1 MSEDATCLCSVA
13 EAAHALL
20 PRLFLDVRSSAS
32 VRNGWARAR
41 SAIDTCA
48 TYTMVTASFLRAYG
62 IDYDPGKPRSIVAV
76 DGKPVKILGETDLQ
90 LQRMD
95 GPVSLPRVHVKACV
109 VGSLAA
115 VGADILLGAD
125 VIAGVGGVSIGY
137 GSDGEIDSANFGPG
151 IPSVSATA
159 APASDHP
166 LRHVTVTRDAKDV
179 TLAADDGQ
187 VHWDDELKKWTLQW
201 RWKDGQEPS
210 HPIGSGIGQY
220 ARTNLSAEQETQFC
234 DEVDSWVE
242 KGWLVEHDEATHG
255 SPTAIIP
262 LLAKSQAHKSTTP
275 VHPCLDYRGLNNLT
289 KSNPG
294 MDAPACAEKIRKWRQ
309 VGGQYELVDVRKAYL
324 QVHVDP
330 AILRYQVVVWRG
342 KLYVMTR
349 MGFGLSIAPKFMDV
363 IVRWVTQPWP
373 EVDNY
378 VDDVLTPADEREDV
392 VAEFA
397 RYSLPT
403 KPAEPLSS
411 ARVLGLQLSTPVE
424 GDATYWSRRDGV
436 DLAFQRPLTKRAIF
450 QWTGRLTSHYPV
462 GSWLRP
468 ACSYLKRMASVA
480 ATWDEP
486 VPERVVQCAEEV
498 ADRLQQEDPVRG
510 NWQVTSKSEGNWAVF
525 FDVSDIATG
534 VALQHNGNTIEDR
547 TWLRDAEDINV
558 AELDACVH
566 GLSLAAEWGLS
577 SVRLVTDSKTVF
589 AWLQQVADK
598 VRRVRLGGL
607 HKVWIERRLQVVA
620 DLLKTARLSVS
631 VEWVPTDRNPADEL
645 TRVPVAWLKS
655 CKPDVT
661 ETEAVSVTAAV
672 VEGGAPG
679 RAITRD
685 EIREAQRATPD
696 LVPVLSAVQQG
707 KRVVM
712 KEYEKVQDQL
722 VIDDGIL
729 SRSFRLPA
737 AGRVTVPLIPE
748 TLVPRVLEEAHRMSG
763 HASWTVMYGML
774 LGMCHFPS
782 MNARCQDFC
791 RNCQACSAANSR
803 GGATVPQ
810 APLEIP
816 GQPWSVLQVDTLELG
831 HERSGRFHCVLVCTD
846 VFTKWVEVVPLRRH
860 DAASVARAMTSIC
873 CKWGPPDEVRLD
885 NGTEFQNAVVRALFI
900 QFGVRVKTGAVRHP
914 QSQGCVERMNR
925 TIITLMRKVLD
936 ETAD

>member
-1 MSEDATCLCSVA
+1 MDAADRKKQDKVLAKLRQSFCMTKAQAYSAFTKRKLRIDESPDAYVADLQRLYTLAGHAADDDKDALLIEQMIAGLSSQYARELRFTMAGKELSLSGCLDVVRALRSANADDACGRSEVVAVTAPAQAGQQTASSDACYLCGEVGHIKRFCPKRQSWGRGRGFGGGPTATTESTATAGGLGGGRGGGFGGGRGGTWNRDSRPRETLSQCYFCDGVGHLKRDCPERNTWQESKSGTAASAVGNAAPVRPTMSEDATCLCSVA
-13 EAAHALL
+13 EATRASL
-20 PRLFLDVRSSAS
+20 PRLFLDLRSSAS

-48 TYTMVTASFLRAYG
+48 RYTMVTASFLRAYD

-95 GPVSLPRVHVKACV
+95 GPVSLPRVHVKACA

-137 GSDGEIDSANFGPG
+137 GNDGEIDSANFGPG

-179 TLAADDGQ
+179 TLAADEGQ

-255 SPTAIIP
+255 SPTAVIP

-275 VHPCLDYRGLNNLT
+275 VRPCLDYRGLNNLI

-294 MDAPACAEKIRKWRQ
+294 MDAPACAEKIRKWGQ

-330 AILRYQVVVWRG
+330 ALLRYQVVVWRG
-342 KLYVMTR
+342 KLYVMTG

-373 EVDNY
+373 EAENY

-436 DLAFQRPLTKRAIF
+436 DLAFQRPSTKRAIF

-486 VPERVVQCAEEV
+486 VPERVVQYAEEV

-510 NWQVTSKSEGNWAVF
+510 NWHVTSKSEGNWAVF
-525 FDVSDIATG
+525 CDASDIATG
-534 VALQHNGNTIEDR
+534 VVLQHNGNTIEDG

-558 AELDACVH
+558 AELDACIH

-577 SVRLVTDSKTVF
+577 SIRLVTDSKTVF
-589 AWLQQVADK
+589 AWLQQVADN
-598 VRRVRLGGL
+598 VRRVRLG
-607 HKVWIERRLQVVA
+607 
-620 DLLKTARLSVS
+620 
-631 VEWVPTDRNPADEL
+631 
-645 TRVPVAWLKS
+645 
-655 CKPDVT
+655 
-661 ETEAVSVTAAV
+661 
-672 VEGGAPG
+672 
-679 RAITRD
+679 
-685 EIREAQRATPD
+685 
-696 LVPVLSAVQQG
+696 
-707 KRVVM
+707 
-712 KEYEKVQDQL
+712 
-722 VIDDGIL
+722 
-729 SRSFRLPA
+729 
-737 AGRVTVPLIPE
+737 
-748 TLVPRVLEEAHRMSG
+748 
-763 HASWTVMYGML
+763 
-774 LGMCHFPS
+774 
-782 MNARCQDFC
+782 
-791 RNCQACSAANSR
+791 
-803 GGATVPQ
+803 
-810 APLEIP
+810 
-816 GQPWSVLQVDTLELG
+816 
-831 HERSGRFHCVLVCTD
+831 
-846 VFTKWVEVVPLRRH
+846 VFTRYGSR
-860 DAASVARAMTSIC
+860 DA
-873 CKWGPPDEVRLD
+873 CKW
-885 NGTEFQNAVVRALFI
+885 
-900 QFGVRVKTGAVRHP
+900 
-914 QSQGCVERMNR
+914 
-925 TIITLMRKVLD
+925 
-936 ETAD
+936 